1 LNAQSENQIWI
12 RHFTSETNDS
22 ISNVQGKFAE
32 AAGKAIQFCDEL
44 PLDNSAIF
52 ELRNYYNDHKY
63 PGLGTVKKISIKN
76 HLLIVRSFLD

>member
-1 LNAQSENQIWI
+1 MKNQIWI

-32 AAGKAIQFCDEL
+32 AANKAVTYCTQRGL
-44 PLDNSAIF
+44 NNSAIS
-52 ELRNYYNDHKY
+52 ELISYNNNEHY

-76 HLLIVRSFLD
+76 HLLVISQFLKNR